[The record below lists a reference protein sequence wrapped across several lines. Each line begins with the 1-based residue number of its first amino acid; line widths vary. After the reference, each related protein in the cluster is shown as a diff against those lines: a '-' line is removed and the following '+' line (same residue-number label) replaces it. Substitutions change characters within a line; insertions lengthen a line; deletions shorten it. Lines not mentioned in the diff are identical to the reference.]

1 MCVCVCVCV
10 ACVCVGRGGGRTS
23 ALIKLFTFIGWSS
36 QFMYATSDRK
46 LDSGEAYAR
55 CHWEQH
61 YHRSGNFRAF
71 NFRRLTVLQ

>member
-1 MCVCVCVCV
+1 MWCVCVW
-10 ACVCVGRGGGRTS
+10 GRGGRTS

-61 YHRSGNFRAF
+61 YREIFAHLIFTA
-71 NFRRLTVLQ
+71 